1 MAVLL
6 AACSHSEDGGE
17 QTFDGPTVMTFYVY
31 SPESPALTRANTG
44 YVEAEQ
50 AERRVSTLQI
60 WVFKSGSGELVGYL
74 SPNETDQQTLNTT
87 GNAELQM
94 IVGQAFGHSP
104 ENVDVYVLANFT
116 LENSG
121 LAFDASTTRAEL
133 ETAMMGQTGSMGGN
147 SDAFGLSDLTTSV
160 PTDGLPMS
168 GVLRNQPVVGEA
180 PILRIGSVGELSTVK
195 LVRMVSKIRFVFS
208 RASDSEETVEIR
220 GIELNGGLIPTDEYV
235 FLEGDYDERS
245 SHVSNSY
252 VMGNYALMQGVIT
265 DEEMGKPDEP
275 DRYVYLSHQSQVYED
290 LINDGVESGELTERG
305 PFYLRESDKQLTGTI
320 SYALNGGET
329 KQATFRLSEAGD
341 FSRNH
346 TWIVYAHYG
355 TATMELVTVE
365 VLDWTQRNS
374 DPRVIYNW

>member
-1 MAVLL
+1 M
-6 AACSHSEDGGE
+6 S
-17 QTFDGPTVMTFYVY
+17 
-31 SPESPALTRANTG
+31 SP
-44 YVEAEQ
+44 
-50 AERRVSTLQI
+50 
-60 WVFKSGSGELVGYL
+60 GS
-74 SPNETDQQTLNTT
+74 
-87 GNAELQM
+87 
-94 IVGQAFGHSP
+94 
-104 ENVDVYVLANFT
+104 
-116 LENSG
+116 
-121 LAFDASTTRAEL
+121 
-133 ETAMMGQTGSMGGN
+133 
-147 SDAFGLSDLTTSV
+147 
-160 PTDGLPMS
+160 
-168 GVLRNQPVVGEA
+168 
-180 PILRIGSVGELSTVK
+180 
-195 LVRMVSKIRFVFS
+195 
-208 RASDSEETVEIR
+208 
-220 GIELNGGLIPTDEYV
+220 
-235 FLEGDYDERS
+235 S

-355 TATMELVTVE
+355 TATMEVVTVE